1 MSIPAR
7 QGAAHILPVD
17 VRPGPVLR
25 SWSLKRFFYAKK
37 NREAIFFGV
46 DRAPGPV
53 LTYLRA
59 VQTYH
64 RAVQTYL
71 RSTKGLFTPKKI
83 AKRFFLAST
92 ARPGRTDVPPV
103 DVWPELAGTANAE
116 LAGTANAELAG
127 TANAGRSAK
136 D

>member
-71 RSTKGLFTPKKI
+71 RSTKGFFTPKKI

-92 ARPGRTDVPPV
+92 MRPG
-103 DVWPELAGTANAE
+103 LY
-116 LAGTANAELAG
+116 
-127 TANAGRSAK
+127 
-136 D
+136 